1 LIICNNVINKGG
13 RIMNLGAF
21 GYVNVLKTAADASW
35 LREEVL
41 TNNIANVDTP
51 NYKRQDVEFSTY
63 LNSAIEQAASPASTL
78 TQKVNNID
86 LDNITTRTYTDNAS
100 LSYRL
105 DGNNVD
111 LSTENAE
118 LASEQLN
125 YTALIDSINNE
136 FSRMKAVIK

>member
-1 LIICNNVINKGG
+1 
-13 RIMNLGAF
+13 MNLGAF

-51 NYKRQDVEFSTY
+51 NYKRQDVEFTTY
-63 LNSAIEQAASPASTL
+63 LKSALEQAGTPASTL
-78 TQKVNNID
+78 TQKVNEAN
-86 LDNITTRTYTDNAS
+86 LSGITTRTYTENTT
-100 LSYRL
+100 LSYRM

-118 LASEQLN
+118 LAAEQIN
-125 YTALIDSINNE
+125 YNALIDSMNNE
-136 FSRMKAVIK
+136 FTRMKAVLK

>member
-1 LIICNNVINKGG
+1 MSSGV
-13 RIMNLGAF
+13 F

-51 NYKRQDVEFSTY
+51 GYKRQDVEFATY
-63 LNSAIEQAASPASTL
+63 LRSALSAAGETGSTL
-78 TQKVNNID
+78 TQKIND
-86 LDNITTRTYTDNAS
+86 LDLSKVRTRTYRDNTY

-111 LSTENAE
+111 LATENVE
-118 LASEQLN
+118 LAAEQIN
-125 YTALIDSINNE
+125 YNALIDSMNNE

>member
-1 LIICNNVINKGG
+1 
-13 RIMNLGAF
+13 MNSGAF

-41 TNNIANVDTP
+41 TNNIANNDTP
-51 NYKRQDVEFSTY
+51 NYKRQDVEFTTY
-63 LNSAIEQAASPASTL
+63 LRSALEQSGTPASTL

-86 LDNITTRTYTDNAS
+86 LSTVTTRTYTENTN
-100 LSYRL
+100 LSYRT

-111 LSTENAE
+111 LSTENVE

-125 YTALIDSINNE
+125 YQALIDSMNNE
-136 FSRMKAVIK
+136 FSRIKAVLS

>member
-1 LIICNNVINKGG
+1 
-13 RIMNLGAF
+13 MNLGAF

-51 NYKRQDVEFSTY
+51 SYKRQDIDFSTY
-63 LNSAIEQAASPASTL
+63 LNSAIEASATPASTL
-78 TQKVNNID
+78 TQKINNID
-86 LDNITTRTYTDNAS
+86 YDNISTRTYTDNS
-100 LSYRL
+100 TLSYRL

-125 YTALIDSINNE
+125 YTALVDSINNE

>member
-1 LIICNNVINKGG
+1 
-13 RIMNLGAF
+13 MNLGAF

-51 NYKRQDVEFSTY
+51 NYKRQDIDFSTY
-63 LNSAIEQAASPASTL
+63 LNSAIEASATPASTL
-78 TQKVNNID
+78 TQKINNID
-86 LDNITTRTYTDNAS
+86 YDNISTRTYTDNS
-100 LSYRL
+100 NLSYRL

-125 YTALIDSINNE
+125 YTALVDSINNE